1 MCVNSLRQFVP
12 LLATHQLP
20 NRRLGEVLSNIR
32 DLYVSKKKFKTAT
45 LPGNEKITPANP
57 LQDAFIR
64 LDQSERLRQAGQF
77 EKAKKTCLALLK
89 DHPNYM
95 AALHTMGLIYAGMS
109 NYEQSLNCLARA
121 AMYNPRSIAT
131 LTALSGV
138 YLELKAPETAA
149 YVLEQARALD
159 PKDVNVLV
167 TLGEVYRAEMEYA
180 DAKQV
185 FEEAQALD
193 TDLVPATTGYG
204 WACSSLGENVDAV
217 ATFERLLNTGYRRFE
232 PLAAL
237 AALPT
242 ALLKVDL
249 LEELDTY
256 TKGSDLSDSDPTM
269 IAFVRAAALDKAE
282 RYQEAW
288 DTLTKVNE
296 EMAKTSRESAER
308 FRERQNKVL
317 TVLRSNPIKP
327 AIDAEGETTPTMLFV
342 LGPSRS
348 GKTSMETMMAG
359 LEGVKRGYENPCVDL
374 AIRQTFQGAGLLTNR
389 FFEVLPPQLYPQ
401 CRKIY
406 LEELNK
412 RAGDAKVFTNTHP
425 SRINDAALMSMVFP
439 NTKFVFV
446 KRDPEDIA
454 FRIFL
459 RHYQNENSYSYD
471 MGMIREHIG
480 WYHEMMDLM
489 QQKNPE
495 NVRIVHYEDMV
506 DDPVAALKVVADL
519 CGLPM
524 PRNPDVSV
532 GDDRGCAAPYRDMMA
547 TI

>member
-1 MCVNSLRQFVP
+1 M
-12 LLATHQLP
+12 
-20 NRRLGEVLSNIR
+20 
-32 DLYVSKKKFKTAT
+32 SKKKFKTAT
-45 LPGNEKITPANP
+45 LPGNEKITPKNP

-64 LDQSERLRQAGQF
+64 LDQSERLRQAGQYD
-77 EKAKKTCLALLK
+77 KAQKICLALLK

-109 NYEQSLNCLARA
+109 NYEQSLNCLVRA
-121 AMYNPRSIAT
+121 AMQNPRSIST

-149 YVLEQARALD
+149 YTLEQARALD

-167 TLGEVYRAEMEYA
+167 TLGEIYRAEMEYA

-185 FEEAQALD
+185 FAEAQELD
-193 TDLVPATTGYG
+193 PELVPASTGYG
-204 WACSSLGENVDAV
+204 WACSSLGENNEAV
-217 ATFERLLNTGYRRFE
+217 ATFEGLLNTGYKRFE

-242 ALLKVDL
+242 ALLNVDL

-256 TKGSDLSDSDPTM
+256 TNGPDLSDSDPTM
-269 IAFVRAAALDKAE
+269 IAFVRASALDKAE
-282 RYQEAW
+282 RHQEAW
-288 DTLTKVNE
+288 DTLTQANNL
-296 EMAKTSRESAER
+296 MLKTSKESAER
-308 FRERQNKVL
+308 TRERQTNVL
-317 TVLRSNPIKP
+317 NLLRTNPVKP
-327 AIDAEGETTPTMLFV
+327 AKDAEEESSPTMLFI

-348 GKTSMETMMAG
+348 GKTSMETMVST
-359 LEGVKRGYENPCVDL
+359 LEGVKRGYENPCVDI

-412 RAGDAKVFTNTHP
+412 RSGDAKVFTNTHP
-425 SRINDAALMSMVFP
+425 SRVNDAALMSIVFP
-439 NTKFVFV
+439 NTKFIFV
-446 KRDPEDIA
+446 KRNSDDIA
-454 FRIFL
+454 FRIYL

-471 MGMIREHIG
+471 MGMIREHID

-489 QQKNPE
+489 EKKNPE

-506 DDPVAALKVVADL
+506 DDPIAALKVAADL
-519 CGLPM
+519 CGLAM
-524 PRNPDVSV
+524 PENPNLSV
-532 GDDRGCAAPYRDMMA
+532 GDDRGCSEPYKAMMA
-547 TI
+547 AV